1 MKAIVDWADG
11 WMPGGSVGYIAGKL
25 SELRQRWG
33 DAGRPA
39 SGPIVWAIQ
48 EITDD
53 DGFRADLE
61 RLADLGV
68 AEVLISFNAIDKD
81 EILPVLDRYA
91 KVIAAS

>member
-1 MKAIVDWADG
+1 M
-11 WMPGGSVGYIAGKL
+11 
-25 SELRQRWG
+25 
-33 DAGRPA
+33 
-39 SGPIVWAIQ
+39 WAIQ